1 MNSGFGGRTFNQ
13 AIDGKRLSTQ
23 LQVVKNLM
31 LDGQWRTLKGIGALV
46 GAPESSVS
54 ARLRDLRK
62 PHFGGYVVDRNRVS
76 ENGGT
81 YIYRVANDNTPK
93 SVAA

>member
-1 MNSGFGGRTFNQ
+1 MNSGFGGTTFNEK
-13 AIDGKRLSTQ
+13 IDGKRLSTQ
-23 LQVVKNLM
+23 LQAVKTLM
-31 LDGQWRTLKGIGALV
+31 VDGLWRSLKQISREV
-46 GAPESSVS
+46 GAPESSIS

-62 PHFGGYVVDRNRVS
+62 PRFGGYVVDRNRVS